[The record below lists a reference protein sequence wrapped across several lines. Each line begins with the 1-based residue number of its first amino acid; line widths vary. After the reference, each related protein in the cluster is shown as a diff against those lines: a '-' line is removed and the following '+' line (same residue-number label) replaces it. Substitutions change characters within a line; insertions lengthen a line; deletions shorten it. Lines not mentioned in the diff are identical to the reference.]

1 MSDDETLCRQPKF
14 PNDNRTNN
22 NISLKDICG
31 VGLGSSSS
39 THSGF
44 TSRRRRKKSF
54 VLFTL
59 TNYIV
64 IIINSSSPR
73 QECTYIRSDAYRSF
87 FSSSSSLS
95 SLIPYLC
102 WPCMS
107 SPPPPPLPPAQVGRL
122 ARDVVALTEF
132 LKAEIPI
139 LHSSIH
145 PLAHEQMLHHHRRT
159 SSICYTSSNYRQSAP
174 PQGSVENE
182 TPGNV
187 IVVSSLRVLYGWL
200 STVSQSAPYHQSESQ
215 RGSDPN
221 AIMRW

>member
-1 MSDDETLCRQPKF
+1 MPDDETLCRQPKF

-64 IIINSSSPR
+64 IIINSSSSPR

-132 LKAEIPI
+132 LKAEIP
-139 LHSSIH
+139 LVHSSIH
-145 PLAHEQMLHHHRRT
+145 PLAHEQMLPPPTDKFDLLHVKQL
-159 SSICYTSSNYRQSAP
+159 SSISSPPKEVSKMRHRAMLLSFRRCGCCMGGYQQS
-174 PQGSVENE
+174 
-182 TPGNV
+182 
-187 IVVSSLRVLYGWL
+187 
-200 STVSQSAPYHQSESQ
+200 VSQHPIISRRASEGATQ
-215 RGSDPN
+215 TL
-221 AIMRW
+221 